1 VSYPRTERAPILPDR
16 VRRIGDQS
24 FAFLPHRFL
33 RDGFLRS
40 LSADELRL
48 YLLLVLAADRD
59 GVSFYSHQRLC
70 SALDCSTQSYLAAR
84 DGLRRKD
91 LIAQDGTRVQVLSL
105 PRAPVIANGPPLPRD
120 EQLSA
125 CQNLIALLAPR
136 DPK

>member
-1 VSYPRTERAPILPDR
+1 MPDPRKAPAPILSDR

-48 YLLLVLAADRD
+48 YLLLVLAADRV

-70 SALDCSTQSYLAAR
+70 SALDLNAQSYLAAR
-84 DGLRRKD
+84 DALRRKD

-105 PRAPVIANGPPLPRD
+105 PAAPVTASGPPLPRD
-120 EQLSA
+120 KQLSA
-125 CQNLIALLAPR
+125 CQNLIASLAR
-136 DPK
+136 SDSK